1 MKKLIAA
8 LTLTLAFTI
17 SSNAQIKKSTTAE
30 EVVEIKEMAS
40 VEQNKKEIVSIEK
53 SKKDAEELTTYL
65 GLNDKQNQDF
75 YRLFEQK
82 YRTIE
87 DKNIS
92 DEKRKEFRINSSE
105 YTKHGVGTIKISDDI
120 FNFYSSK
127 LKDNVLAVLTQTANM
142 INNINKLFYNN
153 DTSAGRAGVSNA
165 TNISS
170 NLKEQVK
177 K

>member
-92 DEKRKEFRINSSE
+92 DEKRKEVTKIIEAKIRASLDANQIDKLEKNPELFKRLIN
-105 YTKHGVGTIKISDDI
+105 
-120 FNFYSSK
+120 
-127 LKDNVLAVLTQTANM
+127 
-142 INNINKLFYNN
+142 
-153 DTSAGRAGVSNA
+153 
-165 TNISS
+165 
-170 NLKEQVK
+170 
-177 K
+177 